1 MSSYNAID
9 TGISGLYLL
18 EPKIFKDNRGFFL
31 ESYNKN
37 AMEAFGIIINFC
49 QDNHS
54 MSSKGVLRGL
64 HFQSQHPQDKLVR
77 VVSGKTYDVAVDLRP
92 DSSTYLKW
100 FSAELTGENGRMM
113 FIPAGFA
120 HGFLSLEDNTHF
132 LYKVS
137 DYYYP
142 EYDAGLRYDDQ
153 TIGITWPDLKK
164 PYIISPKDLNLPTLC
179 QATAQG
185 GSLYHV

>member
-1 MSSYNAID
+1 MGSFKAID
-9 TGISGLYLL
+9 TGMDGLYLL
-18 EPKIFKDNRGFFL
+18 EPKIFKDSRGFFL
-31 ESYNKN
+31 ESYNRK
-37 AMEAFGIIINFC
+37 AMEELGIKADFC

-54 MSSKGVLRGL
+54 MSAKGVLRGL
-64 HFQSQHPQDKLVR
+64 HFQSQHAQDKLVR

-92 DSSTYLKW
+92 GSSTYLKW
-100 FSAELTGENGRMM
+100 FGAELTGENGRMM

-142 EYDAGLRYDDQ
+142 EYDAGIRYDDPA
-153 TIGITWPDLKK
+153 IGIDWPDIRME
-164 PYIISPKDLNLPTLC
+164 YIISEKDLKLPMVSGHS
-179 QATAQG
+179 ARR
-185 GSLYHV
+185 